1 MENNKAVLLTEG
13 ERRIYDLLSKYQN
26 GFIRPH
32 LKQSG
37 ARCFRLVTNTFSP
50 VSNIESSW
58 IEKLIEK
65 GALTLEARTDV
76 GRPFTLKNLNKY
88 A

>member
-1 MENNKAVLLTEG
+1 MENNKAPELTDG
-13 ERRIYDLLSKYQN
+13 EKRIYDLLSRYQN

-32 LKQSG
+32 LKPSG

-65 GALTLEARTDV
+65 EVLTLEARTDV